1 MSDIQKNV
9 EAASESYSSGFDKG
23 HLALPPAKKY
33 LVLTCMDARID
44 PARAFGIELGDAH
57 VSNKKSCGMAIR
69 SCVGGYPMAGASAVD
84 GLRSIV
90 ISQQLLGTHEIV
102 LVKHTGCGMLTFKNE
117 DAYGIVEKN
126 LGADASLEAKNCIP
140 DFLAFPELEEA
151 VKKDIDFIKASK
163 LVPDSVTLSGW
174 VYEVET
180 GKTRRVI

>member
-57 VSNKKSCGMAIR
+57 VIR
-69 SCVGGYPMAGASAVD
+69 NAGASAID

-90 ISQQLLGTHEIV
+90 ISQQLLGTREVV

-126 LGADASLEAKNCIP
+126 LGADASLEAKNRIT
-140 DFLAFPELEEA
+140 DFLPFSELEAA

-163 LVPDSVTLSGW
+163 LVPENVTLSGW

-180 GKTRRVI
+180 GKTRRVV